1 MIALSE
7 FKIIRKTENDFEE
20 LFEIGPLPQGYG
32 HTLGNILRRV
42 LSSSIPG
49 AAVTS
54 VKIDGV
60 QHEYSTLE
68 GVKDDMLSVVLSMKN
83 IAIRMKTEEP
93 VTLSLKV
100 KGKKGS
106 VVEVKASDIEKNSD
120 VEIINGDY
128 VITTLT
134 DGAEIDA
141 EMVVERGVGYKLPNE
156 EVRKELGMLPV
167 DAFFSPVNQVKYE
180 VVPTR
185 VGQQTELD
193 QVNLTVK
200 TDGTITPSDA
210 LSIASKIINDMAN
223 NFVEQTKDMISG
235 KAIQSVPTEEAAP
248 AKPEEEE
255 GTEDEKKSLPVADLN
270 LSTRLTNALL
280 RSGFDDLTKLEGF
293 TEEEVAN
300 IRGMGEKSLVEL
312 MEVLKKYDIKL
323 I

>member
-1 MIALSE
+1 MIAFTE
-7 FKIIRKTENDFEE
+7 FIIKRKTENDFEE

-32 HTLGNILRRV
+32 HTLGNVLRRV
-42 LSSSIPG
+42 LQSSIPG
-49 AAVTS
+49 GAITS

-68 GVKDDMLSVVLSMKN
+68 GVKDDILTVILSLKN
-83 IAIRMKTEEP
+83 IAILMKSEDP
-93 VTLSLKV
+93 VTLKLSV

-106 VVEVKASDIEKNSD
+106 VTEVKASDIQKNPD
-120 VEIINGDY
+120 IEIINEDY

-134 DGAEIDA
+134 DAVELNLEI
-141 EMVVERGVGYKLPNE
+141 VVERGVGYRLPNE
-156 EVRKELGMLPV
+156 DVRKELGMLPL
-167 DAFFSPVNQVKYE
+167 DAFFSPVKSVKYD

-185 VGQQTELD
+185 VGQQTDLD

-200 TDGTITPSDA
+200 TDGSITPSDA
-210 LSIASKIINDMAN
+210 LSIASSIINDMAQ

-235 KAIQSVPTEEAAP
+235 KALTSVPTEETAP
-248 AKPEEEE
+248 ALEEESA
-255 GTEDEKKSLPVADLN
+255 GKDDDHKNLPVADLN

-312 MEVLKKYDIKL
+312 MEALKKHDIKL